1 MKKCIC
7 KKCEDCRLY
16 MSWDMETK
24 EGLRQQVQKCVF
36 NVLAEEIPRLRG
48 SIDGLQGGVNEAR
61 NRSIE
66 TKAAVEENVVKF
78 VGTLK
83 AIQDIADRRLLK

>member
-16 MSWDMETK
+16 MTWDMETK
-24 EGLRQQVQKCVF
+24 EGLRAQVQKCVF

-48 SIDGLQGGVNEAR
+48 SIDGLQCGVNEAR
-61 NRSIE
+61 NRSME
-66 TKAAVEENVVKF
+66 TKSTVEENVVKF

-83 AIQDIADRRLLK
+83 AIQDRRLLK